1 MSSQYCLYV
10 IQEISLETYWEMQII
25 NDRLL
30 AFPFHPPIDCVYY
43 GIVFMYAQQLDAV
56 FRFMFICYLR
66 IHLVQNTYFIVC

>member
-1 MSSQYCLYV
+1 
-10 IQEISLETYWEMQII
+10 MQII